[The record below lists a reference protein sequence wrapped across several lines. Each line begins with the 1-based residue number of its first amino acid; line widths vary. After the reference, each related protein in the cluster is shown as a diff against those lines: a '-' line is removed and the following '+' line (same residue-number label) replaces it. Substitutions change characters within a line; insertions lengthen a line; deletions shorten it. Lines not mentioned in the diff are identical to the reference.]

1 MSRKREKAIE
11 FVNSEAYIGTVEL
24 QIKLYRNCYE
34 VWTVIAG
41 SGSLRKKG
49 GGLYLADVQS
59 SEKKPKIVLSNSDIC
74 EVDTLRVRS
83 RYGPRGILERN

>member
-1 MSRKREKAIE
+1 M
-11 FVNSEAYIGTVEL
+11 
-24 QIKLYRNCYE
+24 C
-34 VWTVIAG
+34 TVIAG

-83 RYGPRGILERN
+83 RYGPRGILEGN

>member
-49 GGLYLADVQS
+49 GGYTLLTFRVV
-59 SEKKPKIVLSNSDIC
+59 KKTKIVLSNSDIC

>member
-1 MSRKREKAIE
+1 M
-11 FVNSEAYIGTVEL
+11 
-24 QIKLYRNCYE
+24 C
-34 VWTVIAG
+34 TVIAG
-41 SGSLRKKG
+41 SGSLRKKR

-83 RYGPRGILERN
+83 RYGPRGILERS

>member
-34 VWTVIAG
+34 VCTVIAG
-41 SGSLRKKG
+41 SGSLRKEG
-49 GGLYLADVQS
+49 GVYFADVQS

>member
-1 MSRKREKAIE
+1 M
-11 FVNSEAYIGTVEL
+11 
-24 QIKLYRNCYE
+24 C
-34 VWTVIAG
+34 TVIAG

-49 GGLYLADVQS
+49 GVYLTDVQS
-59 SEKKPKIVLSNSDIC
+59 SEKKTKIVPSNSDIC